1 MIGSAVVSAQFLG
14 GKAAQNA
21 LYLSYL
27 DVTTLPAMIVA
38 TAMLSIVVV
47 ALASRIVTRVAPGH
61 FVTASF
67 VLSAALLVGE
77 WLLAAQAPK
86 VAAILLYLHVAGLG
100 PMLGSGFWLI
110 ATEYFDPR
118 TAKRRFGQI
127 ASAGT
132 LGGLA
137 GGLLAIGIDATAS
150 MWAML
155 PLLAMLNLFCAWQV
169 QRLARRIG
177 TVSPRVIE
185 EVTPELLPV
194 APRSGLR
201 VLAEAPYLRNL
212 AVLVLLGTFAAG
224 LLDYV
229 FRAHAVEL
237 VSPDRLGEFF
247 GIYVAATS
255 LLTFILQTT
264 ASRRALET
272 LKLAANAG
280 SPSVAILATGI
291 GALVLPAFRG
301 AIVVAGRGAETVLR
315 ASLFRSGYEL
325 FYTPLAND
333 ERRAAKSVIDV
344 GFDRRGELV
353 GAGAIALAL
362 ALPMA
367 ASIPVMLVLAIAA
380 AGVALFFAARLNR
393 GYIGALERSL
403 LNRAVELEL
412 SDVTDMTTRSV
423 MLKTLWASKTSAQP
437 APQLAADRAATASVS
452 VVSHTTAF
460 HLDPDVQKILTLRS
474 RDRQAILA
482 ILRQG
487 EELAPG
493 LVPHVI
499 QLLAWDPV
507 AEEAIQALRKVA
519 EYRVGEFTDAL
530 LDPNQP
536 FAVRRRLARVFS
548 VCVSQRAA
556 DGLLAALDD
565 LRFEVRFQCARSL
578 AAVME
583 KNPRVRIDANK
594 VYDVVQRE
602 VAVGRPVW
610 EGHRLLDS
618 ADDPDDVKTFLDDY
632 LKGRASQS
640 LTHVFTLL
648 SLVLPMEPLRIAFR
662 GLHTSDPNLRGTSLE
677 YLEGVLPTAIRQRLW
692 PFLEDRPGAAKGSR
706 PRSEILA
713 DLLRSNQ
720 SITLNLEELKQQ
732 AREAQARAGPAS
744 DRVVPIRSVER
755 KA

>member
-1 MIGSAVVSAQFLG
+1 MVGSAVVSAQFLG

-27 DVTTLPAMIVA
+27 DVTTLPGMIVA
-38 TAMLSIVVV
+38 TSILSIAVV
-47 ALASRIVTRVAPGH
+47 ALASRIVTRVAPGL
-61 FVTASF
+61 FVTISF
-67 VLSAALLVGE
+67 VLSALLLVGE
-77 WLLAAQAPK
+77 WLLSAQAPK

-110 ATEYFDPR
+110 TTEYFDPR
-118 TAKRRFGQI
+118 TAKHRFGQI

-137 GGLLAIGIDATAS
+137 GGLLAIGIDQAAS
-150 MWAML
+150 MWTML
-155 PLLAMLNLFCAWQV
+155 PILAVLNLFCAWQV
-169 QRLARRIG
+169 QRLAGRIHS
-177 TVSPRVIE
+177 VSTRVIE

-212 AVLVLLGTFAAG
+212 AVLVLLGTFAAA

-229 FRAHAVEL
+229 FRAQAVEL
-237 VSPDRLGEFF
+237 VSTARLGQFF

-255 LLTFILQTT
+255 FLTFILQTT
-264 ASRRALET
+264 ASRRALEK

-280 SPSVAILATGI
+280 SPSVAILATGA
-291 GALVLPAFRG
+291 GALLLPAFR
-301 AIVVAGRGAETVLR
+301 APIVVGGRGAESVLR

-325 FYTPLAND
+325 FYTPLAID

-344 GFDRRGELV
+344 GFDRLGELI

-362 ALPMA
+362 ALPLA
-367 ASIPVMLVLAIAA
+367 ASTPVMLVLAILAS
-380 AGVALFFAARLNR
+380 GIALFFAARLNR

-412 SDVTDMTTRSV
+412 SEVTDITTRSV
-423 MLKTLWASKTSAQP
+423 MLKTLWASRTMVQPVAQP
-437 APQLAADRAATASVS
+437 LPEKAATVS
-452 VVSHTTAF
+452 VPAASHTIAL
-460 HLDPDVQKILTLRS
+460 HADPEVQKILTLRS
-474 RDRQAILA
+474 RDRQAIVA
-482 ILRQG
+482 VLRQT
-487 EELAPG
+487 EDLPPS
-493 LVPHVI
+493 LIPHLI

-507 AEEAIQALRKVA
+507 AEESIQALRKVA
-519 EYRVGEFTDAL
+519 EFHVGEFSDAL

-578 AAVME
+578 AAIME
-583 KNPRVRIDANK
+583 KNPRVRMDSNK
-594 VYDVVQRE
+594 VYDVVHRE

-618 ADDPDDVKTFLDDY
+618 VDDPDDVKTFLDDY

-648 SLVLPMEPLRIAFR
+648 SLVLPMEPLRIAFK

-677 YLEGVLPTAIRQRLW
+677 YLEGVLPPAIRERLW
-692 PFLEDRPGAAKGSR
+692 PFLEDRPGAARGSR

-732 AREAQARAGPAS
+732 ARDAQARSPQS